1 MQLMMTYSWPG
12 NVRELEN
19 TIEYAFVVCQSDLIT
34 SEDLPAELSK
44 PEHFPEHSGKRVE
57 STRPRNSNISR
68 QELLRLLRD
77 AGWNKAEVGRILGV
91 SRTAVWK
98 WMKKMSLPMNE
109 DQDRQQIDTLS

>member
-1 MQLMMTYSWPG
+1 
-12 NVRELEN
+12 
-19 TIEYAFVVCQSDLIT
+19 
-34 SEDLPAELSK
+34 
-44 PEHFPEHSGKRVE
+44 
-57 STRPRNSNISR
+57 
-68 QELLRLLRD
+68 LRLLRD